1 MQTLTSQQVVQSLVN
16 AYCSQQ
22 NANLR
27 EKHVFEQN
35 LHCLVRLAKS
45 EQMMELK
52 ANVRKL
58 TGPLPVM
65 KLSPSASKA
74 RAAALAQMA
83 LPGLEE
89 KLHAPNAGGP
99 PGQRGN

>member
-1 MQTLTSQQVVQSLVN
+1 MQTLTSQEVVQSLVN
-16 AYCSQQ
+16 AYCTQQ

-35 LHCLVRLAKS
+35 LQCLVRLAKS

-89 KLHAPNAGGP
+89 KVGAAGAAT
-99 PGQRGN
+99 PGRRRK